1 MTRQEWLS
9 QFEDELV
16 KLRPHLSGT
25 KALYTIALAAYDA
38 KDHPRDK
45 ARDYHKRQQPQKPAP
60 PSKRGGSK

>member
-1 MTRQEWLS
+1 MTRHDWLS

-45 ARDYHKRQQPQKPAP
+45 AREYHKRQQPAP
-60 PSKRGGSK
+60 KAPTKRSVR